1 MAAGNVMRV
10 QGQRYR
16 KRRPLPAFL
25 LILVLG
31 IAATV
36 VWLKVMNE
44 DNEVT
49 GAAHCDP
56 PPPASVAPKVKPAK
70 PAPTLGKPLEPAALD
85 RTDPASPATALVR
98 VVNASGQRG
107 QARLVT
113 ETLRGYGF
121 TKIADPAND
130 VLYGEK
136 MTCRAQIR
144 FGAQG
149 TAAARTLSLI
159 EPCAEL
165 IRDERK
171 DATVDL
177 ALGDGFD
184 DLHPNRAA
192 RTLVEELVEFAKQ
205 NPPAKGGLQS
215 DVSPPKL
222 DTTLLTAARNVKC

>member
-1 MAAGNVMRV
+1 MRAR
-10 QGQRYR
+10 GQRYR

-31 IAATV
+31 VAATV
-36 VWLKVMNE
+36 VWLKVM
-44 DNEVT
+44 DQDSEVT

-56 PPPASVAPKVKPAK
+56 PPTRSAASSGK
-70 PAPTLGKPLEPAALD
+70 PAPTLGKPLEPTALD
-85 RTDPASPATALVR
+85 RTEPAAPSSALVR

-107 QARLVT
+107 EARLVT
-113 ETLRGYGF
+113 ETLRGLGF
-121 TKIADPAND
+121 TQVGDPAND
-130 VLYGEK
+130 VIYGEK

-149 TAAARTLSLI
+149 TAAARTLSLV

-165 IRDERK
+165 IRDERQ
-171 DATVDL
+171 DATVDVV
-177 ALGDGFD
+177 LGEKFD

-192 RTLVEELVEFAKQ
+192 RNLMEQLNDFAKQ

-215 DVSPPKL
+215 DAPQPEL
-222 DTTLLTAARNVKC
+222 DATLLATARNVKC